1 MRSIHLLNTMI
12 LSFARPMKNVLLL
25 ALAAVSL
32 CGCSIAS
39 KMFSST
45 PSSTEVPVDSN
56 GVVQTVQKSKLF
68 GVVPVY
74 RPDIQQGNFV
84 SKEMVAQLKVG
95 MTPEQVR
102 FVLGT
107 PLLTD
112 LFHETRWDY
121 PFRIRTGDGEI
132 TSSRVVVFFKEG
144 RVSHFEGGDLPE
156 ENDYL
161 LRIAAPKNK

>member
-1 MRSIHLLNTMI
+1 MI
-12 LSFARPMKNVLLL
+12 LSFARPMKNVVLIT
-25 ALAAVSL
+25 LAAVSL
-32 CGCSIAS
+32 SGCSTAS
-39 KMFSST
+39 KLFSST
-45 PSSTEVPVDSN
+45 RAPAEAPVDGN
-56 GVVQTVQKSKLF
+56 GIVQTVQNSKLF

-74 RPDIQQGNFV
+74 RPDIQQGNFI
-84 SKEMVAQLKVG
+84 SKEMVAQLKEG

-121 PFRIRTGDGEI
+121 PFRIRKGDGEI

-161 LRIAAPKNK
+161 LRIAAPQNK

>member
-1 MRSIHLLNTMI
+1 
-12 LSFARPMKNVLLL
+12 MKNVLLI
-25 ALAAVSL
+25 ALVAVSL
-32 CGCSIAS
+32 NGCSTAG
-39 KMFSST
+39 KLFSSK
-45 PSSTEVPVDSN
+45 PSSTEAPVDSS
-56 GVVQTVQKSKLF
+56 GIVQTVQKSKLF

-74 RPDIQQGNFV
+74 RPDIQQGNFI

-121 PFRIRTGDGEI
+121 PFRIRKGDGEI
-132 TSSRVVVFFKEG
+132 TSSRVVIFFKEG

-161 LRIAAPKNK
+161 LRIAAPQNK

>member
-1 MRSIHLLNTMI
+1 
-12 LSFARPMKNVLLL
+12 
-25 ALAAVSL
+25 
-32 CGCSIAS
+32 
-39 KMFSST
+39 
-45 PSSTEVPVDSN
+45 
-56 GVVQTVQKSKLF
+56 
-68 GVVPVY
+68 
-74 RPDIQQGNFV
+74 
-84 SKEMVAQLKVG
+84 

-121 PFRIRTGDGEI
+121 LFRIRKGDGEI

-144 RVSHFEGGDLPE
+144 RVSQFEGGDLPE

-161 LRIAAPKNK
+161 LRIAAPQNK

>member
-1 MRSIHLLNTMI
+1 MI
-12 LSFARPMKNVLLL
+12 LPFARPMRNVLLI
-25 ALAAVSL
+25 ALGAVSL
-32 CGCSIAS
+32 NGCSTAS
-39 KMFSST
+39 KMFSSK
-45 PSSTEVPVDSN
+45 PASTEGQVDSN

-68 GVVPVY
+68 GVVPIY
-74 RPDIQQGNFV
+74 RPDIQQGNFI

-121 PFRIRTGDGEI
+121 LFRIRKGDGEI

-144 RVSHFEGGDLPE
+144 RVSQFEGGDLPE

>member
-1 MRSIHLLNTMI
+1 MTPLLSRPIERLLPIALAI
-12 LSFARPMKNVLLL
+12 LSLT
-25 ALAAVSL
+25 
-32 CGCSIAS
+32 GCTMTKLWTTAP
-39 KMFSST
+39 T
-45 PSSTEVPVDSN
+45 EADPSGGND

-74 RPDIQQGNFV
+74 RPDVQQGNFI

-102 FVLGT
+102 FILGT

-121 PFRIRTGDGEI
+121 PFRIKKGSGEV

-144 RVSHFEGGDLPE
+144 RVSHIEGGDLPDE
-156 ENDYL
+156 KDYL
-161 LRIAAPKNK
+161 LRIAGPQN

>member
-1 MRSIHLLNTMI
+1 MI
-12 LSFARPMKNVLLL
+12 LPFARPTKNVLLI
-25 ALAAVSL
+25 ALVAVSL
-32 CGCSIAS
+32 NGCSTAS
-39 KMFSST
+39 KLFSSK
-45 PSSTEVPVDSN
+45 PSSTEGQVDSN
-56 GVVQTVQKSKLF
+56 GIVQTVQKSKLF
-68 GVVPVY
+68 GVVPIY
-74 RPDIQQGNFV
+74 RPDIQQGNFI

-121 PFRIRTGDGEI
+121 LFRIRKGDGEI

-144 RVSHFEGGDLPE
+144 RVSNFEGGDLPE

-161 LRIAAPKNK
+161 LRIAAPQNK

>member
-1 MRSIHLLNTMI
+1 MI
-12 LSFARPMKNVLLL
+12 LSLARPTKNVLLI

-32 CGCSIAS
+32 NGCSTAS
-39 KMFSST
+39 KLFSST
-45 PSSTEVPVDSN
+45 PTSPEAAGD
-56 GVVQTVQKSKLF
+56 GGGIVQTVQKSKLF

-74 RPDIQQGNFV
+74 RPDIQQGNFI

-121 PFRIRTGDGEI
+121 PFRIRKGDGEI

-161 LRIAAPKNK
+161 LRIAAPQNK

>member
-1 MRSIHLLNTMI
+1 MI
-12 LSFARPMKNVLLL
+12 LPFARPMRNVLLI
-25 ALAAVSL
+25 ALVAVSL
-32 CGCSIAS
+32 NGCSIAS
-39 KMFSST
+39 KLFSSK
-45 PSSTEVPVDSN
+45 PASTEGQVDSN

-68 GVVPVY
+68 GIVPIY
-74 RPDIQQGNFV
+74 RPDIQQGNFI

-121 PFRIRTGDGEI
+121 LFRIRKGDGEI

-144 RVSHFEGGDLPE
+144 RVSQFEGGDLPE

-161 LRIAAPKNK
+161 LRIAAPQNK

>member
-1 MRSIHLLNTMI
+1 MI
-12 LSFARPMKNVLLL
+12 LSFARPMKHVLLI
-25 ALAAVSL
+25 ALAAASL
-32 CGCSIAS
+32 SGCSTAS
-39 KMFSST
+39 KLFSST
-45 PSSTEVPVDSN
+45 PASAEAPVDSN
-56 GVVQTVQKSKLF
+56 GIVQAVQKSKLF

-74 RPDIQQGNFV
+74 RPDIQQGNFI

-121 PFRIRTGDGEI
+121 PFRIRKGDGVI

-161 LRIAAPKNK
+161 LRIAAPQNK

>member
-1 MRSIHLLNTMI
+1 MI
-12 LSFARPMKNVLLL
+12 LPFARPMRNVLLI
-25 ALAAVSL
+25 ALVAVGL
-32 CGCSIAS
+32 NGCSTAS
-39 KMFSST
+39 KLFSSK
-45 PSSTEVPVDSN
+45 PSSTEGQVDSN
-56 GVVQTVQKSKLF
+56 GVAQTVQKSKLF
-68 GVVPVY
+68 GVVPIY
-74 RPDIQQGNFV
+74 RPDIQQGNFI

-121 PFRIRTGDGEI
+121 LFRIRKGDGEI

-144 RVSHFEGGDLPE
+144 RASQFEGGDLPE

>member
-1 MRSIHLLNTMI
+1 MI
-12 LSFARPMKNVLLL
+12 LSFTRPMKNALLIT
-25 ALAAVSL
+25 LAAASL
-32 CGCSIAS
+32 IGCSTAS
-39 KMFSST
+39 KLFSST
-45 PSSTEVPVDSN
+45 RAPAEVPVDGN
-56 GVVQTVQKSKLF
+56 GIVQTVQNSKLF

-74 RPDIQQGNFV
+74 RPDIQQGNFI
-84 SKEMVAQLKVG
+84 SKEMVAQLKEG

-121 PFRIRTGDGEI
+121 PFRIRKGDGEI

-161 LRIAAPKNK
+161 LRIAAPQNK

>member
-1 MRSIHLLNTMI
+1 MI
-12 LSFARPMKNVLLL
+12 LSFARPMKNVLLI
-25 ALAAVSL
+25 ALVAVSL
-32 CGCSIAS
+32 NGCSTAG
-39 KMFSST
+39 KLFSSK
-45 PSSTEVPVDSN
+45 PSSTEAPVDSS
-56 GVVQTVQKSKLF
+56 GIVQTVQKSKLF

-74 RPDIQQGNFV
+74 RPDIQQGNFI

-121 PFRIRTGDGEI
+121 PFRIRKGDGEI
-132 TSSRVVVFFKEG
+132 TSSRVVIFFKEG

-161 LRIAAPKNK
+161 LRIAAPQNK

>member
-1 MRSIHLLNTMI
+1 MI
-12 LSFARPMKNVLLL
+12 LPFARPMRNVLLI
-25 ALAAVSL
+25 ALVAVGL
-32 CGCSIAS
+32 NGCSTAS
-39 KMFSST
+39 KLFSSK
-45 PSSTEVPVDSN
+45 PPSTEGQVDSN

-68 GVVPVY
+68 GVVPIY
-74 RPDIQQGNFV
+74 RPDIQQGNFI

-121 PFRIRTGDGEI
+121 LFRIRKGDGEI

-144 RVSHFEGGDLPE
+144 RVSQFEGGDLPE

>member
-1 MRSIHLLNTMI
+1 MI
-12 LSFARPMKNVLLL
+12 LLSSLPMKGLLPIAFA
-25 ALAAVSL
+25 ALCLS
-32 CGCSIAS
+32 GCSTVS
-39 KMFSST
+39 KMWTST
-45 PSSTEVPVDSN
+45 PAATEATADNS
-56 GVVQTVQKSKLF
+56 GIVQTVQKSKLF

-74 RPDIQQGNFV
+74 RPDVQQGNFI
-84 SKEMVAQLKVG
+84 SREMVAQLKVG

-102 FVLGT
+102 FILGT

-121 PFRIRTGDGEI
+121 PFRIKKGDGEI

-156 ENDYL
+156 EKDYL
-161 LRIAAPKNK
+161 LRIAAPQNK

>member
-1 MRSIHLLNTMI
+1 MI
-12 LSFARPMKNVLLL
+12 LSFTRPMKNALLIT
-25 ALAAVSL
+25 LAAASL
-32 CGCSIAS
+32 IGCSTAS
-39 KMFSST
+39 KLFSST
-45 PSSTEVPVDSN
+45 RAPAEVPVDGN
-56 GVVQTVQKSKLF
+56 GVVQTVQNSKLF

-74 RPDIQQGNFV
+74 RPDIQQGNFI
-84 SKEMVAQLKVG
+84 SKEMVAQLKEG

-121 PFRIRTGDGEI
+121 PFRIRKGDGEI

-161 LRIAAPKNK
+161 LRIAAPQNK

>member
-1 MRSIHLLNTMI
+1 MI
-12 LSFARPMKNVLLL
+12 LLSSRPMKGLLPV
-25 ALAAVSL
+25 ALAAL
-32 CGCSIAS
+32 CLSGCSSVS
-39 KMFSST
+39 KLWTTT
-45 PSSTEVPVDSN
+45 PAATEATTENS
-56 GVVQTVQKSKLF
+56 GIVQTVQKSKLF

-74 RPDIQQGNFV
+74 RPDVQQGNFI
-84 SKEMVAQLKVG
+84 SREMIAQLKVG

-102 FVLGT
+102 FILGT

-121 PFRIRTGDGEI
+121 PFRIKKGNGEI

-156 ENDYL
+156 EKDYL
-161 LRIAAPKNK
+161 LRIAGPQNK

>member
-1 MRSIHLLNTMI
+1 MI
-12 LSFARPMKNVLLL
+12 LSFARPMKNVFLI

-32 CGCSIAS
+32 NGCSTAS
-39 KMFSST
+39 KLFSST
-45 PSSTEVPVDSN
+45 PASAEAPADGN
-56 GVVQTVQKSKLF
+56 GIVQTVQKSKLF

-74 RPDIQQGNFV
+74 RPDIQQGNFI

-121 PFRIRTGDGEI
+121 PFRIRKGDGEI

-161 LRIAAPKNK
+161 LRIAAPQNK

>member
-1 MRSIHLLNTMI
+1 MN
-12 LSFARPMKNVLLL
+12 LSFAHPMKNAFLI

-32 CGCSIAS
+32 NGCSTAS
-39 KMFSST
+39 KLFSSK
-45 PSSTEVPVDSN
+45 PAAIEAPVDGS
-56 GVVQTVQKSKLF
+56 GIVQTVQKSKLF
-68 GVVPVY
+68 GVVPIY
-74 RPDIQQGNFV
+74 RPDIQQGNFI
-84 SKEMVAQLKVG
+84 SKEMVAQLKLG

-112 LFHETRWDY
+112 VFHETRWDY
-121 PFRIRTGDGEI
+121 PFRIRKGNGEV

-161 LRIAAPKNK
+161 LRIAAPQNK

>member
-1 MRSIHLLNTMI
+1 MI
-12 LSFARPMKNVLLL
+12 LSFARPMKNVFLI

-32 CGCSIAS
+32 NGCSTAS
-39 KMFSST
+39 KLLSSI
-45 PSSTEVPVDSN
+45 PAPAEAPVDGN
-56 GVVQTVQKSKLF
+56 DIVQTVQKSKLF

-74 RPDIQQGNFV
+74 RPDIQQGNFI

-121 PFRIRTGDGEI
+121 PFRIRKGDGEI
-132 TSSRVVVFFKEG
+132 TSSRVIVFFKEG

-161 LRIAAPKNK
+161 LRIAAPQNK

>member
-1 MRSIHLLNTMI
+1 MI
-12 LSFARPMKNVLLL
+12 LSFARPMKNVLLI
-25 ALAAVSL
+25 ALAAISL
-32 CGCSIAS
+32 NGCSTAS
-39 KMFSST
+39 KLFSST
-45 PSSTEVPVDSN
+45 PASTEAAGD
-56 GVVQTVQKSKLF
+56 GGGIVQTVQKSKLF

-74 RPDIQQGNFV
+74 RPDIQQGNFI

-95 MTPEQVR
+95 MTPDQVR

-112 LFHETRWDY
+112 VFHETRWDY
-121 PFRIRTGDGEI
+121 PFRIRKGDGEI

-161 LRIAAPKNK
+161 LRIAAPKNQ

>member
-1 MRSIHLLNTMI
+1 MI
-12 LSFARPMKNVLLL
+12 LSFAHPIKSVFLI
-25 ALAAVSL
+25 ALATASL
-32 CGCSIAS
+32 NGCSTAS
-39 KMFSST
+39 KLFSSKPGSVET
-45 PSSTEVPVDSN
+45 AAN
-56 GVVQTVQKSKLF
+56 GNGIVQTVQKSKLF
-68 GVVPVY
+68 GVVPIY
-74 RPDIQQGNFV
+74 RPDIQQGNFI
-84 SKEMVAQLKVG
+84 SKEMVAQLRVG

-112 LFHETRWDY
+112 VFHETRWDY
-121 PFRIRTGDGEI
+121 PFRIRKGTGEI

-161 LRIAAPKNK
+161 LRIAAPQNK

>member
-1 MRSIHLLNTMI
+1 MI
-12 LSFARPMKNVLLL
+12 LPFARPMRNVLLI
-25 ALAAVSL
+25 ALVAVGL
-32 CGCSIAS
+32 NGCSTAS
-39 KMFSST
+39 KLFSSK
-45 PSSTEVPVDSN
+45 PSSTEGQVDSN
-56 GVVQTVQKSKLF
+56 GVAQTVQKSKLF
-68 GVVPVY
+68 GVVPIY
-74 RPDIQQGNFV
+74 RPDIQQGNFI

-121 PFRIRTGDGEI
+121 LFRIRKGDGEI

-144 RVSHFEGGDLPE
+144 RVSQFEGGDLPE

>member
-1 MRSIHLLNTMI
+1 MI
-12 LSFARPMKNVLLL
+12 LSFARPMKNVLLI
-25 ALAAVSL
+25 ALVAVSL
-32 CGCSIAS
+32 NGCSTAG
-39 KMFSST
+39 KLFSSK
-45 PSSTEVPVDSN
+45 PSSTEAPVDSS
-56 GVVQTVQKSKLF
+56 GIVQTVQKSKLF

-74 RPDIQQGNFV
+74 RPDIQQGNFI

-121 PFRIRTGDGEI
+121 PFRIRKGDGEI
-132 TSSRVVVFFKEG
+132 TSSRVVIFFKEG

-161 LRIAAPKNK
+161 LRIAAPENK

>member
-1 MRSIHLLNTMI
+1 MI
-12 LSFARPMKNVLLL
+12 LSFAHPIKSVFLI
-25 ALAAVSL
+25 ALATASL
-32 CGCSIAS
+32 NGCSTAS
-39 KMFSST
+39 KLFSSKPGSVET
-45 PSSTEVPVDSN
+45 PVDGN
-56 GVVQTVQKSKLF
+56 GIVQTVQNSKLF
-68 GVVPVY
+68 GVVPIY
-74 RPDIQQGNFV
+74 RPDIQQGNFI

-112 LFHETRWDY
+112 VFHEKRWDY
-121 PFRIRTGDGEI
+121 PFRIRKGTGEI

-161 LRIAAPKNK
+161 LRIAAPQNK

>member
-1 MRSIHLLNTMI
+1 MI
-12 LSFARPMKNVLLL
+12 LSFTRPMKNALLIT
-25 ALAAVSL
+25 LAAASL
-32 CGCSIAS
+32 IGCSTAS
-39 KMFSST
+39 KLFSST
-45 PSSTEVPVDSN
+45 QAPAEVPVDGN
-56 GVVQTVQKSKLF
+56 GIVQTVQNSKLF

-74 RPDIQQGNFV
+74 RPDIQQGNFI
-84 SKEMVAQLKVG
+84 SREMVAQLKEG

-121 PFRIRTGDGEI
+121 PFRIRKGDGEI

-161 LRIAAPKNK
+161 LRIAAPQNK

>member
-1 MRSIHLLNTMI
+1 MI
-12 LSFARPMKNVLLL
+12 LSFARPTKNVLLI
-25 ALAAVSL
+25 ALAIVSL
-32 CGCSIAS
+32 NGCSTAS
-39 KMFSST
+39 KLFSST
-45 PSSTEVPVDSN
+45 PASTEAAGD
-56 GVVQTVQKSKLF
+56 GGDIVQTVQKSKLF

-74 RPDIQQGNFV
+74 RPDIQQGNFI

-121 PFRIRTGDGEI
+121 PFRIRKGDGEI

-161 LRIAAPKNK
+161 LRIAAPKNQ

>member
-1 MRSIHLLNTMI
+1 MI
-12 LSFARPMKNVLLL
+12 LSFAHPIKSVFLI
-25 ALAAVSL
+25 ALATASL
-32 CGCSIAS
+32 NGCSTAS
-39 KMFSST
+39 KLFSSKPGSVET
-45 PSSTEVPVDSN
+45 PVDGN
-56 GVVQTVQKSKLF
+56 GIVQTVQNSKLF
-68 GVVPVY
+68 GVVPIY
-74 RPDIQQGNFV
+74 RPDIQQGNFI

-112 LFHETRWDY
+112 VFHETRWDY
-121 PFRIRTGDGEI
+121 PFRIRKGTGEI

-161 LRIAAPKNK
+161 LRIAAPQNK

>member
-1 MRSIHLLNTMI
+1 
-12 LSFARPMKNVLLL
+12 MKNAFLIV
-25 ALAAVSL
+25 LAAVSL
-32 CGCSIAS
+32 NGCSTAS
-39 KMFSST
+39 KLFSSK
-45 PSSTEVPVDSN
+45 PAAIEAPVDSS

-68 GVVPVY
+68 GVVPIY
-74 RPDIQQGNFV
+74 RPDIQQGNFI
-84 SKEMVAQLKVG
+84 SKEMVAQLKLG

-112 LFHETRWDY
+112 VFHETRWDY
-121 PFRIRTGDGEI
+121 PFRIRKGNGEV

-161 LRIAAPKNK
+161 LRIAAPQNK